1 MGRVKLITPTPAG
14 GVSERVRLSVALPL
28 TVQFVVQ
35 TAVFRPLQEVRAK
48 IAEIPRIR
56 RPRFEFMQTPHVKIK
71 HQAGRAVWSGFPQ
84 EHSTACG

>member
-1 MGRVKLITPTPAG
+1 MGSVKLITPTPVG

-35 TAVFRPLQEVRAK
+35 VVFRPLQEVRAK

-56 RPRFEFMQTPHVKIK
+56 RARLEFMQTPHVQIK
-71 HQAGRAVWSGFPQ
+71 RHIGWARWRGNPRR
-84 EHSTACG
+84 EC